1 MRDGRVCVR
10 VRGVAPRG
18 CSRRGSHRS
27 GACAHDAVVNGVC
40 QGATSQGTARRPCV
54 TLLAA
59 PRRLPPPRRELGAPA
74 VPARPAPG
82 SQAPLPPSAALSQER
97 ATSVQLWL
105 RRRGWARRTADARF
119 DAAGGVRCIA
129 VVRPRTLRPSGRA
142 AAACASRTR
151 SLAARRRAAKMGEP
165 PIFLVKERTS
175 ERGIAYKGRSSRKAS
190 RVGGS
195 LAARSATTTH
205 KKGTGSHSLVQRAL
219 CMGSLDAVGRG
230 GTVGRWDGGT
240 RWDAVGR

>member
-1 MRDGRVCVR
+1 VRDGRVCVR

-97 ATSVQLWL
+97 ATSVQLRL

-119 DAAGGVRCIA
+119 DAAGGVRCVA
-129 VVRPRTLRPSGRA
+129 VVRPRTLRPPGRA

-165 PIFLVKERTS
+165 PI
-175 ERGIAYKGRSSRKAS
+175 
-190 RVGGS
+190 
-195 LAARSATTTH
+195 
-205 KKGTGSHSLVQRAL
+205 
-219 CMGSLDAVGRG
+219 
-230 GTVGRWDGGT
+230 W
-240 RWDAVGR
+240 

>member
-27 GACAHDAVVNGVC
+27 GACAHDAVVNGMC

-105 RRRGWARRTADARF
+105 RRRGWARRTADAWF
-119 DAAGGVRCIA
+119 DAAGGVRCVA
-129 VVRPRTLRPSGRA
+129 GRRDEQSGRRDEPQQHA
-142 AAACASRTR
+142 GTR
-151 SLAARRRAAKMGEP
+151 SPPRRAEDEKYL
-165 PIFLVKERTS
+165 IFLVRERTS
-175 ERGIAYKGRSSRKAS
+175 AKFAHGWY
-190 RVGGS
+190 RV
-195 LAARSATTTH
+195 
-205 KKGTGSHSLVQRAL
+205 
-219 CMGSLDAVGRG
+219 
-230 GTVGRWDGGT
+230 
-240 RWDAVGR
+240 

>member
-105 RRRGWARRTADARF
+105 RRRGWARRSADARF
-119 DAAGGVRCIA
+119 EAAGGVRCSSR
-129 VVRPRTLRPSGRA
+129 RPERARPHDCD
-142 AAACASRTR
+142 AACASRTR
-151 SLAARRRAAKMGEP
+151 SLAARRRGEDG
-165 PIFLVKERTS
+165 RTS
-175 ERGIAYKGRSSRKAS
+175 HLFGKTADITGYAPCCGWA
-190 RVGGS
+190 S
-195 LAARSATTTH
+195 LATRRARRARWAPCEAP
-205 KKGTGSHSLVQRAL
+205 LVL
-219 CMGSLDAVGRG
+219 VG
-230 GTVGRWDGGT
+230 
-240 RWDAVGR
+240 AHL

>member
-97 ATSVQLWL
+97 ATSVQLQL

-119 DAAGGVRCIA
+119 DAAGGVPCVA
-129 VVRPRTLRPSGRA
+129 VVRPRTLGPSGRA

-151 SLAARRRAAKMGEP
+151 SLAARRRAAKAREP
-165 PIFLVKERTS
+165 LVFLVKERTS
-175 ERGIAYKGRSSRKAS
+175 ADLHMGGIAYTGPSSRKAS

-205 KKGTGSHSLVQRAL
+205 KKGTGSHSLVQRAYQ
-219 CMGSLDAVGRG
+219 GDAAGQSPFRNKG
-230 GTVGRWDGGT
+230 L
-240 RWDAVGR
+240 

>member
-40 QGATSQGTARRPCV
+40 QGATSQGTARRPRM

-119 DAAGGVRCIA
+119 DAAGGVPCVA
-129 VVRPRTLRPSGRA
+129 VVRPRTLGPSGRA

-151 SLAARRRAAKMGEP
+151 SLAARRRAAKAREP
-165 PIFLVKERTS
+165 LVFLVKERTS
-175 ERGIAYKGRSSRKAS
+175 AKICTWVVSRIRDPVHAKLRAWEGPSLLGLLLLLQKKAPAPI
-190 RVGGS
+190 R
-195 LAARSATTTH
+195 
-205 KKGTGSHSLVQRAL
+205 
-219 CMGSLDAVGRG
+219 
-230 GTVGRWDGGT
+230 
-240 RWDAVGR
+240 

>member
-10 VRGVAPRG
+10 VRGVVPRG

-119 DAAGGVRCIA
+119 DAAGGVPCVA
-129 VVRPRTLRPSGRA
+129 VVRPCTLRPSGRA
-142 AAACASRTR
+142 AAACAFRTR
-151 SLAARRRAAKMGEP
+151 SLRRAP
-165 PIFLVKERTS
+165 PRREDGRTS
-175 ERGIAYKGRSSRKAS
+175 HLFGKRADKCAFAQWY
-190 RVGGS
+190 RV
-195 LAARSATTTH
+195 
-205 KKGTGSHSLVQRAL
+205 
-219 CMGSLDAVGRG
+219 
-230 GTVGRWDGGT
+230 
-240 RWDAVGR
+240 

>member
-97 ATSVQLWL
+97 ATSVQLLL

-119 DAAGGVRCIA
+119 DAAGGVRCVA
-129 VVRPRTLRPSGRA
+129 VVRPRTLRPPGRA
-142 AAACASRTR
+142 AAAACAEDA
-151 SLAARRRAAKMGEP
+151 LAAAARRR
-165 PIFLVKERTS
+165 
-175 ERGIAYKGRSSRKAS
+175 
-190 RVGGS
+190 
-195 LAARSATTTH
+195 
-205 KKGTGSHSLVQRAL
+205 
-219 CMGSLDAVGRG
+219 
-230 GTVGRWDGGT
+230 
-240 RWDAVGR
+240 